1 MCSSSGIHCVN
12 QNLTINRNGIIILEF
27 YSLSQG
33 FITDL
38 NNKYP
43 VYLESLTDK
52 IKLNIVET
60 LKGDKNVTQVLFKP
74 ESELKLN
81 EKYNLIIDSLPWQ
94 AGKLK
99 RYNVESSKWELL
111 TFTGSD
117 YEDNESPTFTNN
129 PKELN
134 KKLVYYGCGPSTF
147 VSFKIF
153 GKDGS
158 ELFVRATLKNKKNGR
173 TTTYI
178 LKLVGDVVKVGHG
191 MCSGGFRFDD
201 GEKFEVSFQLFDQ
214 SGNRSATTKVITFTK
229 PTKPTYDE

>member
-1 MCSSSGIHCVN
+1 MCSSSGIQCVN

-81 EKYNLIIDSLPWQ
+81 EKYNLIITCC
-94 AGKLK
+94 AIK
-99 RYNVESSKWELL
+99 NSKH
-111 TFTGSD
+111 
-117 YEDNESPTFTNN
+117 
-129 PKELN
+129 
-134 KKLVYYGCGPSTF
+134 V
-147 VSFKIF
+147 
-153 GKDGS
+153 
-158 ELFVRATLKNKKNGR
+158 
-173 TTTYI
+173 
-178 LKLVGDVVKVGHG
+178 
-191 MCSGGFRFDD
+191 
-201 GEKFEVSFQLFDQ
+201 
-214 SGNRSATTKVITFTK
+214 
-229 PTKPTYDE
+229 